1 MNDRYVPDAD
11 VLIIGGGPAGAC
23 AAIELAR
30 LAPHLR
36 IMMVERSAWPRDK
49 VCGCCLGAAGVAV
62 LGQLDAGLL
71 AQMPSVPVGTIVI
84 HHEARSARLASSGG
98 LVIDRKAMDPALVAL
113 AAQRGVEFRPRT
125 AAAVLSRDDD
135 VWRVRLSS
143 GESATTIT
151 ARVVLAADGLQG
163 SSLDALPAYATTIA
177 PDSRMGVSC
186 TISPDAAVK
195 PAVLRGEIHMHVH
208 SHGYVGVTRLHDGA
222 LHVAAALDPAWM
234 RERGGPALAMHSAL
248 DSCGVTIR
256 GLALARCLGVGLLT
270 RARRCVAGEG
280 LFVIGD
286 ACGYVEPFTG
296 EGMTWALASG
306 QAAAQIVAQ
315 AFSEDLAGDAQ
326 AWVNAAGRWSAWHH
340 GQIKQ
345 RQQVCSA
352 VRWSLRRRSVMATAM
367 AALRIGPVAR
377 TLAGP
382 IVRSLAR
389 PYAPPRACALTNAT
403 IGGVA

>member
-1 MNDRYVPDAD
+1 M
-11 VLIIGGGPAGAC
+11 LIIGGGPAGAC

-36 IMMVERSAWPRDK
+36 IMMAERSAWPRDK
-49 VCGCCLGAAGVAV
+49 VCGCCLGAAGAAV

-71 AQMPSVPVGTIVI
+71 VQMPSVPVCTIVI
-84 HHEARSARLASSGG
+84 HHEARLARLASTGG

-113 AAQRGVEFRPRT
+113 ARQRGVDFRART
-125 AAAVLSRDDD
+125 AAAVLCRDDD
-135 VWRVRLSS
+135 VWRVRLNS
-143 GESATTIT
+143 GESAAMTT

-163 SSLDALPAYATTIA
+163 TSLDALPAYAPTIA

-186 TISPDAAVK
+186 TISSGAVVE

-208 SHGYVGVTRLHDGA
+208 ARGYVGVTRLHDGSVH
-222 LHVAAALDPAWM
+222 LAAALDPAWT
-234 RERGGPALAMHSAL
+234 RERGGPAMAMRSVL

-256 GLALARCLGVGLLT
+256 GVAQARCLGVGLLT

-306 QAAAQIVAQ
+306 HAAAQIVAEGHHQDQ
-315 AFSEDLAGDAQ
+315 AGFATAWTDA
-326 AWVNAAGRWSAWHH
+326 AARWSAWHR

-352 VRWSLRRRSVMATAM
+352 VRWSIRRRSVMATAM

-389 PYAPPRACALTNAT
+389 PYAPPKTRALADAK
-403 IGGVA
+403 IGGAA